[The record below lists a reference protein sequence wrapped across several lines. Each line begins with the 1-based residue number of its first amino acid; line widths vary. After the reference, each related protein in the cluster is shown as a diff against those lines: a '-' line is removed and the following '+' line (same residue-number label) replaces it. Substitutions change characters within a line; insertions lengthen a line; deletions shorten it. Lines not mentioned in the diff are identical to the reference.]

1 MTMDPAKLP
10 SRMTRNASVVGIAP
24 ANAFLDEMVT
34 SGKPALAD
42 MGSRCDYMVK
52 HFRPAAGCDVRAE
65 LAGTLRRMAEANAPF
80 TLFVEPE
87 GYDMLIAQMARQA
100 RAERNIR
107 KRKPNREV
115 GECRL
120 CTNYLKAVEDC

>member
-10 SRMTRNASVVGIAP
+10 SRMTRNARLAGIAS
-24 ANAFLDEMVT
+24 AVAYLGEIVT
-34 SGKPALAD
+34 PGKPALAD
-42 MGSRCDYMVK
+42 MGNRCDYMVK

-107 KRKPNREV
+107 KREPNREV

-120 CTNYLKAVEDC
+120 CIEYLKAVGR